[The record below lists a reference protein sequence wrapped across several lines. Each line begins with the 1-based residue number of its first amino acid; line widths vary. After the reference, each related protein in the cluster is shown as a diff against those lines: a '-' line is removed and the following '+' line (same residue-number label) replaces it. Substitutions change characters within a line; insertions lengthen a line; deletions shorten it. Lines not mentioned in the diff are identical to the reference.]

1 MKQLLSFLLFLLV
14 MASGVAATVAVFGD
28 EKRTIALEQIMYAE
42 DDNVP
47 LATSIDLDLSDI
59 PETFAL
65 LSEVFD
71 EPISTRSVK
80 QIYLDVSDPS
90 LDEGIGYHIVDLDV
104 MFEGRI
110 TTLTVEAEVYR
121 EDGVYVIFYFKGDED
136 VVLALDDRI
145 NAYYEELG
153 I

>member
-14 MASGVAATVAVFGD
+14 MAGGVAATVAVFGD
-28 EKRTIALEQIMYAE
+28 DKRTIALEQIMYAE
-42 DDNVP
+42 DENVP

-80 QIYLDVSDPS
+80 QIYMDVSDPS
-90 LDEGIGYHIVDLDV
+90 LDERILHHIVDLDV
-104 MFEGRI
+104 MFEGRM
-110 TTLTVEAEVYR
+110 TTLTVEAEVDR